1 MKRTYAQPLTLELL
15 AEQVPLVKT
24 GYEAHQRLQEQPAGY
39 KAVSKEEREAQHNLH
54 KLVNKGKDA
63 QESLIMS
70 ALPLIKDLASKEY
83 SRRQAWSSRVSYE
96 ELLSEAVAGF
106 IRGLLSYH
114 PAKTKHSATNYLGQ
128 WVVTT
133 VRRRLETLEHDFS
146 IPYEVVER
154 NRRIVAVRSRLTA
167 EMKREPNDE
176 ELLIALNDKAQKPGN
191 KWGKTATPETEIVEP
206 METLE
211 TDPPKTENKR
221 SAQFTQEHLE
231 ISRELAAKL
240 YTMKSN
246 EPSDSE
252 EEGSYEKFST
262 PISSQPL
269 KDVAD
274 IEDSS
279 IKESK
284 KEFFMEVFLMMKIGS
299 KQKDIILRF
308 FGMSPYNESQIYRE
322 IVQQTGLSSRYVKN
336 VVMAFNQYMPQKGG
350 IFHYKLLQLDYETT
364 VDLELEWLVPILGEW
379 PLRTNTPVSPP
390 PILTTSK

>member
-1 MKRTYAQPLTLELL
+1 
-15 AEQVPLVKT
+15 
-24 GYEAHQRLQEQPAGY
+24 
-39 KAVSKEEREAQHNLH
+39 
-54 KLVNKGKDA
+54 
-63 QESLIMS
+63 
-70 ALPLIKDLASKEY
+70 
-83 SRRQAWSSRVSYE
+83 
-96 ELLSEAVAGF
+96 
-106 IRGLLSYH
+106 
-114 PAKTKHSATNYLGQ
+114 
-128 WVVTT
+128 
-133 VRRRLETLEHDFS
+133 LEHDFS

-167 EMKREPNDE
+167 EMKREPTDE
-176 ELLIALNDKAQKPGN
+176 ELLTALNDKAQKPGN
-191 KWGKTATPETEIVEP
+191 KWGKTATAESDLVEP
-206 METLE
+206 VESV
-211 TDPPKTENKR
+211 KTESKR
-221 SAQFTQEHLE
+221 SAQFTQEHLD

-299 KQKDIILRF
+299 KQRDIILRF
-308 FGMSPYNESQIYRE
+308 FGMSPYTEPQIYRE

-336 VVMAFNQYMPQKGG
+336 VVMSFNQYMPQKGG

-379 PLRTNTPVSPP
+379 PLRTKSPVPP
-390 PILTTSK
+390 PAILTTSK

>member
-15 AEQVPLVKT
+15 SEKVPLVKI
-24 GYEAHQRLQEQPAGY
+24 GYEAHQQLQQKPAGFS
-39 KAVSKEEREAQHNLH
+39 AMSLEERVEYNNLQ
-54 KLVNKGKDA
+54 KLVTKGKDA
-63 QESLIMS
+63 QEALIMS

-106 IRGLLSYH
+106 IRGLLSYQ

-167 EMKREPNDE
+167 EMKKEPTDE
-176 ELLIALNDKAQKPGN
+176 ELLIALNDKTQKPGN
-191 KWGKTATPETEIVEP
+191 KWGKTKDAETESIPVIEP
-206 METLE
+206 A
-211 TDPPKTENKR
+211 KTESKR
-221 SAQFTQEHLE
+221 TAQFTQEHLE
-231 ISRELAAKL
+231 ISRELSAKL
-240 YTMKSN
+240 YAMQSN

-252 EEGSYEKFST
+252 EEGSYEKYST

-284 KEFFMEVFLMMKIGS
+284 KEFFMDVFLMMKIGS

-308 FGMSPYNESQIYRE
+308 FGMTPYTEPQIYRE
-322 IVQQTGLSSRYVKN
+322 IVQQTGLSSRFVKN
-336 VVMAFNQYMPQKGG
+336 VVMSFNQYMPQKGG

-379 PLRTNTPVSPP
+379 PIRTKAPVPP
-390 PILTTSK
+390 PAILTTSK

>member
-15 AEQVPLVKT
+15 SEKVPLVKT
-24 GYEAHQRLQEQPAGY
+24 GYEAHQQLQQKPAGFS
-39 KAVSKEEREAQHNLH
+39 AMSLEERVEYNNLQNI
-54 KLVNKGKDA
+54 VAKGKDA
-63 QESLIMS
+63 QEALIMS

-106 IRGLLSYH
+106 IRGLLSYQ

-167 EMKREPNDE
+167 EMKKEPTDE

-191 KWGKTATPETEIVEP
+191 KWGKTTNADADPVEP
-206 METLE
+206 VEPIKPE
-211 TDPPKTENKR
+211 SKR

-240 YTMKSN
+240 YTMQSN

-252 EEGSYEKFST
+252 EEGSYEKYST
-262 PISSQPL
+262 PISSQPTRN
-269 KDVAD
+269 VAD
-274 IEDSS
+274 IEDNS

-299 KQKDIILRF
+299 KQRDIILRF
-308 FGMSPYNESQIYRE
+308 FGMAPYTEPQIYRE
-322 IVQQTGLSSRYVKN
+322 IVQQTGLSSRFVKN
-336 VVMAFNQYMPQKGG
+336 VVMSFNQYMPQKGG

-379 PLRTNTPVSPP
+379 PIRTKTPVPP
-390 PILTTSK
+390 PAVLTTSK

>member
-1 MKRTYAQPLTLELL
+1 MQRTYAQPLTLELL
-15 AEQVPLVKT
+15 AEKVPLVKT
-24 GYEAHQRLQEQPAGY
+24 GYEAHQRLQEMPA
-39 KAVSKEEREAQHNLH
+39 ASTAMSSTEREEYQNLQR
-54 KLVNKGKDA
+54 LVTKGKDA
-63 QESLIMS
+63 QEALIMS

-83 SRRQAWSSRVSYE
+83 SRRQAWASRVSYE

-133 VRRRLETLEHDFS
+133 VRRRLETMEHDFS

-167 EMKREPNDE
+167 EMKREPTDE
-176 ELLIALNDKAQKPGN
+176 ELLDALNDKDQKPGN
-191 KWGKTATPETEIVEP
+191 KWGKSVTPETEASEEP
-206 METLE
+206 AKPES
-211 TDPPKTENKR
+211 KR
-221 SAQFTQEHLE
+221 NGQFTLEHLE
-231 ISRELAAKL
+231 ISRELSAKL
-240 YTMKSN
+240 YAMQSN

-252 EEGSYEKFST
+252 EEGSYEKYST
-262 PISSQPL
+262 PISSQPVR
-269 KDVAD
+269 DVAD

-279 IKESK
+279 IKDSK
-284 KEFFMEVFLMMKIGS
+284 KTFFMEVFMMMKIGS
-299 KQKDIILRF
+299 KQRDIILRF
-308 FGMSPYNESQIYRE
+308 FGMLPYNEPQNYRE

-336 VVMAFNQYMPQKGG
+336 VVMSFNQYMPQKGG

-379 PLRTNTPVSPP
+379 PLRVPQPVPP
-390 PILTTSK
+390 PAILTTSK

>member
-1 MKRTYAQPLTLELL
+1 MQRTYAQPLTLELL

-24 GYEAHQRLQEQPAGY
+24 GYEAHQRLQEKPAGY
-39 KAVSKEEREAQHNLH
+39 KAVSKEEREEYHNLQ
-54 KLVNKGKDA
+54 KQVNKGKDA
-63 QESLIMS
+63 QEALIMS

-154 NRRIVAVRSRLTA
+154 NRRIVAVRSRLTS
-167 EMKREPNDE
+167 ELKREPSDE
-176 ELLIALNDKAQKPGN
+176 ELLIALNDKDQKPGN
-191 KWGKTATPETEIVEP
+191 KWGKTANTENDLVEP
-206 METLE
+206 IA
-211 TDPPKTENKR
+211 DPKPGSKR

-231 ISRELAAKL
+231 ISRELSAKL
-240 YTMKSN
+240 YTMQSN
-246 EPSDSE
+246 EPTDSE
-252 EEGSYEKFST
+252 EEGSYEKYST
-262 PISSQPL
+262 PISSQPI

-284 KEFFMEVFLMMKIGS
+284 KDFFMEVFLMMKIGS

-308 FGMSPYNESQIYRE
+308 FGMSPYTEPQIYRE
-322 IVQQTGLSSRYVKN
+322 IVQQTGLTSRYVKN
-336 VVMAFNQYMPQKGG
+336 VVMSFNQYMPQKGG

-379 PLRTNTPVSPP
+379 PTRTPTPLPP
-390 PILTTSK
+390 PAVLTTSK

>member
-1 MKRTYAQPLTLELL
+1 MQRTYAQPLTLELL
-15 AEQVPLVKT
+15 AEQVPLVKA
-24 GYEAHQRLQEQPAGY
+24 GYEANQRLLEKPAGY
-39 KAVSKEEREAQHNLH
+39 KAVSKEEREEYHNLQ

-63 QESLIMS
+63 QEALIMS

-154 NRRIVAVRSRLTA
+154 NRRIVAVRSRLTS
-167 EMKREPNDE
+167 EMKREPTDA
-176 ELLIALNDKAQKPGN
+176 ELLIALNDKEQKPGN
-191 KWGKTATPETEIVEP
+191 KWGKTTTNE
-206 METLE
+206 E
-211 TDPPKTENKR
+211 TDPSEVPDKPKTENKR

-231 ISRELAAKL
+231 ISRELSAKL
-240 YTMKSN
+240 YTMQSN
-246 EPSDSE
+246 EPTDSE
-252 EEGSYEKFST
+252 EEGSYEKYST
-262 PISSQPL
+262 PISSQPI

-284 KEFFMEVFLMMKIGS
+284 KDFFMEVFLMMKIGS

-308 FGMSPYNESQIYRE
+308 FGMSPYSEPQIYRE

-336 VVMAFNQYMPQKGG
+336 VVMSFNQYMPQKGG

-379 PLRTNTPVSPP
+379 PLRTKSPVPP
-390 PILTTSK
+390 PPVLTSSK

>member
-15 AEQVPLVKT
+15 AEQVPLVKK
-24 GYEAHQRLQEQPAGY
+24 GYEAHQQLQEKPAGY
-39 KAVSKEEREAQHNLH
+39 KAVSKEEREEQHKLQT
-54 KLVNKGKDA
+54 LVNKGKDA

-167 EMKREPNDE
+167 EMKKEPTDE

-191 KWGKTATPETEIVEP
+191 KWGKTANAETEANEVTETVETVKP
-206 METLE
+206 ES
-211 TDPPKTENKR
+211 KR

-231 ISRELAAKL
+231 ISRELTAKL

-246 EPSDSE
+246 EPSDME
-252 EEGSYEKFST
+252 EEGSYEKYST

-284 KEFFMEVFLMMKIGS
+284 KEFFMDVFLMMKIGS
-299 KQKDIILRF
+299 KQRDIILRF
-308 FGMSPYNESQIYRE
+308 FGMSPYSEPQIYRE

-336 VVMAFNQYMPQKGG
+336 VVMSFNQYMPQKGG

-379 PLRTNTPVSPP
+379 PLRTKTPSPP
-390 PILTTSK
+390 PPVLTTSK

>member
-15 AEQVPLVKT
+15 AEQVPLVKK
-24 GYEAHQRLQEQPAGY
+24 GYEAHQQLQEQPAGY
-39 KAVSKEEREAQHNLH
+39 KAVSKEERVEQHRLQT
-54 KLVNKGKDA
+54 LVNKGKDA

-167 EMKREPNDE
+167 EMKKEPTDE

-191 KWGKTATPETEIVEP
+191 KWGKTANAETEANDA
-206 METLE
+206 
-211 TDPPKTENKR
+211 TDPTEPVKSESKR

-231 ISRELAAKL
+231 ISRELTAKL

-246 EPSDSE
+246 EPSDME
-252 EEGSYEKFST
+252 EEGSYEKYST

-299 KQKDIILRF
+299 KQRDIILRF
-308 FGMSPYNESQIYRE
+308 FGMSPYSEPQIYRE

-336 VVMAFNQYMPQKGG
+336 VVMSFNQYMPQKGG

-364 VDLELEWLVPILGEW
+364 VDLELEWLVSILGEW
-379 PLRTNTPVSPP
+379 PLRTPTPTPP
-390 PILTTSK
+390 PPVLTTSK